1 MPVGHRTRVATASVA
16 SPCGEY
22 VATRIPH
29 ASRTAHICW
38 VSTPLPFTVT
48 TALWVALGGALGS
61 VLRFAV
67 SAAVR
72 GMPAL
77 AGLPWATLG
86 VNVTGSLVIG
96 ALAGLIAGG
105 NDITP
110 PMRAFVM
117 VGVLGGFTTFST
129 FALEGLEMLQG
140 GSVTKAMLYASASVI
155 LSIGAAAL
163 GFTLARG

>member
-1 MPVGHRTRVATASVA
+1 VA
-16 SPCGEY
+16 
-22 VATRIPH
+22 
-29 ASRTAHICW
+29 
-38 VSTPLPFTVT
+38 

-67 SAAVR
+67 GAVVR

-86 VNVTGSLVIG
+86 VNVTGSLAIG

-105 NDITP
+105 NDITAS
-110 PMRAFVM
+110 MRAFVM

-129 FALEGLEMLQG
+129 FALESIELLQG
-140 GSVTKAMLYASASVI
+140 GSALKAMTYASASVL

-163 GFTLARG
+163 GFSLARG

>member
-1 MPVGHRTRVATASVA
+1 MSN
-16 SPCGEY
+16 
-22 VATRIPH
+22 
-29 ASRTAHICW
+29 
-38 VSTPLPFTVT
+38 PLPFTVA

-61 VLRFAV
+61 VLRFAI
-67 SAAVR
+67 SAIVR
-72 GMPAL
+72 GTPAL

-86 VNVTGSLVIG
+86 VNVTGSLAIG

-129 FALEGLEMLQG
+129 FALEGIELLQG
-140 GSVTKAMLYASASVI
+140 GSAVKAMAYASASVI

-163 GFTLARG
+163 GFTIARG

>member
-1 MPVGHRTRVATASVA
+1 MA
-16 SPCGEY
+16 
-22 VATRIPH
+22 
-29 ASRTAHICW
+29 
-38 VSTPLPFTVT
+38 

-61 VLRFAV
+61 VLRFAIG
-67 SAAVR
+67 AVVR
-72 GMPAL
+72 SMPAF

-86 VNVTGSLVIG
+86 VNVTGSLAIG
-96 ALAGLIAGG
+96 ALSGLIAGG

-129 FALEGLEMLQG
+129 FALESIELLQG
-140 GSVTKAMLYASASVI
+140 GSALKAMAYASASVL

-163 GFTLARG
+163 GFSLARG

>member
-1 MPVGHRTRVATASVA
+1 MSN
-16 SPCGEY
+16 
-22 VATRIPH
+22 
-29 ASRTAHICW
+29 
-38 VSTPLPFTVT
+38 PLPFTVA

-67 SAAVR
+67 GAIVR
-72 GMPAL
+72 GMPSL

-86 VNVTGSLVIG
+86 VNVTGSLAIG

-110 PMRAFVM
+110 PVRAFVM

-129 FALEGLEMLQG
+129 FALEGIDMLQS
-140 GSVTKAMLYASASVI
+140 GSAVKAIAYASASVM

-163 GFTLARG
+163 GVTLARG